1 MQLPFRRLEERQPT
15 LWLDDAPCA
24 ASDNLRGAIMQNITT
39 IEKLLKDELS
49 ATETYQ
55 KALEELNFPGGH
67 FASNSLK
74 PMFGDH
80 QEAVSMLQAHIV
92 KLGGTPNKIAGYW
105 GTWPKIIF
113 EGANLLGKG
122 PAIRVLLAGEK
133 AGEAGYVEA
142 LKNSTLSSD
151 IRTLIEKK
159 LLPSQ
164 QSHIRSLDRVLK
176 ALPA

>member
-1 MQLPFRRLEERQPT
+1 
-15 LWLDDAPCA
+15 
-24 ASDNLRGAIMQNITT
+24 MQNVIT

-55 KALEELNFPGGH
+55 KALEELNFPSGK
-67 FASNSLK
+67 FTSNSLK

-80 QEAVSMLQAHIV
+80 KEAVSMLQAHLV
-92 KLGGTPNKIAGYW
+92 KLGGTPNSSAGYW
-105 GTWPKIIF
+105 GTWPKIVF
-113 EGANLLGKG
+113 EGASLSGKR
-122 PAIRVLLAGEK
+122 PAIKVLLDGEK
-133 AGEAGYVEA
+133 AGEAHYVEA

-164 QSHIRSLDRVLK
+164 QSHIRSLDRVLD
-176 ALPA
+176 AIPA